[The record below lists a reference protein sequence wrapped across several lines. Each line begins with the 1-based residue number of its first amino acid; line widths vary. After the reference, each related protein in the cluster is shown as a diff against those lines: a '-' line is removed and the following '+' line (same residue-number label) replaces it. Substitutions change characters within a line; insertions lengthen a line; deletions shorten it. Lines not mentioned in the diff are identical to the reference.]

1 MKSGLRRAGMTKSL
15 DRLAKLLEKPI
26 EWDEFVLSLQTE
38 DWREGFIAGISS
50 YKSAI
55 EYFLENEHD

>member
-1 MKSGLRRAGMTKSL
+1 MTKSL

-38 DWREGFIAGISS
+38 QWREGFMAGVSS
-50 YKSAI
+50 YKRMV
-55 EYFLENEHD
+55 EGFLEAEYD